1 MQHEYIITVAERA
14 QCAATEEN
22 KQIQKKTPANYE
34 NIIGNNVLQIL
45 TMQPNTETRY
55 KN

>member
-1 MQHEYIITVAERA
+1 MNRLLLRWLRELKVLQ
-14 QCAATEEN
+14 
-22 KQIQKKTPANYE
+22 QKKTNKYKKNPANYE

-55 KN
+55 KY